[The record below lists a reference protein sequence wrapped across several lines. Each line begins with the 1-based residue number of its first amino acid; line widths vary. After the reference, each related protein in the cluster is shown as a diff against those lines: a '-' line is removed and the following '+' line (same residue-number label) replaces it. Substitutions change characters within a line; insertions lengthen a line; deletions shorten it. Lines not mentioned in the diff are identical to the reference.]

1 MRFRGLVFLSVAVAI
16 VVTTSVQGYEISGIW
31 TGKRSCVGL
40 GTDHGKISIKNAN
53 STLFVFQS
61 GKYVN
66 LERDGFAPYHGLAV
80 ANLVKPAKGELGI
93 LGCGTGDSFTS
104 LAIHEAG
111 RLAVSTNPAT
121 GKATLRGSSVETFSF
136 FDDEVMTCKWS
147 YKRAAVSFPSVP
159 DCFE

>member
-1 MRFRGLVFLSVAVAI
+1 MHSRNLLLSIAIVI
-16 VVTTSVQGYEISGIW
+16 VVTTPARAYEISGIW
-31 TGKRSCVGL
+31 TGTWSCVGL
-40 GTDHGKISIKNAN
+40 GTDHGKISIKTAN

-66 LERDGFAPYHGLAV
+66 LERDGFAPYHGLAI
-80 ANLVKPAKGELGI
+80 ADPVKPTKGELGI
-93 LGCGTGDSFTS
+93 LGCGTGDSFQT

-136 FDDEVMTCKWS
+136 LADAVMTCKWS
-147 YKRAAVSFPSVP
+147 YKRSVVSFPSVP
-159 DCFE
+159 DCFG